1 MAGHVKMLCASC
13 AGFMLGFYLS
23 YQGGIRE
30 NSALIAASF
39 AVLGL
44 SCALALIA
52 KK

>member
-1 MAGHVKMLCASC
+1 MAKHLKMLYISC

-23 YQGGIRE
+23 YQGGLME
-30 NSALIAASF
+30 NGALITASF